1 MQGKNTKMPTAHR
14 WLAQQALCKNNSWS
28 TCLSVLPLQT
38 VEERV
43 EQRLQAMS
51 EAERKLEQ
59 LQKEK
64 ERVRN
69 TNAWSRLKLTFLYS
83 PL

>member
-1 MQGKNTKMPTAHR
+1 MT
-14 WLAQQALCKNNSWS
+14 S
-28 TCLSVLPLQT
+28 QT

-51 EAERKLEQ
+51 EAEKKLEQ

-64 ERVRN
+64 ERVRMPDHDF
-69 TNAWSRLKLTFLYS
+69 KQLYS
-83 PL
+83 VFFSWSLLFRR